1 MRIAIL
7 GGTGNAGRAVAR
19 LLLEHSDHDVL
30 IVGRDAAR
38 ARGAADN
45 LRAMGRPGHAPS
57 GSDRVSSAAAA
68 TPEALVHAL
77 AGQDVLVVV
86 APVSADAGP
95 WARAALEAGCDWLDL
110 LLSVPAKHAALR
122 AVAAEPPFAGRCLVT
137 DGGVHPGLPGALVR
151 LAAGRMNVRTARV
164 AMRFGVDWGAL
175 DFAADTVDE
184 FAQELGHYDPR
195 LYRDGRWVRGW
206 RYARV
211 FDFGPDVGKVGC
223 APMFMAELEEVQRA
237 LPGLRDVEFQVAGF
251 GPLVD
256 WVGMPAALLLQ
267 RLGADRAASRLLGGA
282 LRRFGRGSGPSV
294 VLLEAEGPEGERLDL
309 RLTCGD
315 AYVLTAAPA
324 VAALIQWHQAR
335 RPGVHSQAL
344 FLDPERLLED
354 LPGLGVRVG

>member
-19 LLLEHSDHDVL
+19 LLLEHTDHDVR
-30 IVGRDAAR
+30 IFGRDAGR
-38 ARGAADN
+38 AAHVASS
-45 LRAMGRPGHAPS
+45 LRTGTGR
-57 GSDRVSSAAAA
+57 DRVSSSAVAAPAELA
-68 TPEALVHAL
+68 GAL
-77 AGQDVLVVV
+77 AGHDILMVA
-86 APVSADAGP
+86 APVSADVAP
-95 WARAALEAGCDWLDL
+95 WARVALEAGCDWLDL

-122 AVAAEPPFAGRCLVT
+122 ALAAERPFAGRCLVT

-151 LAAGRMNVRTARV
+151 LAAGRMQLRRARV

-175 DFAADTVDE
+175 DFAADTVAE
-184 FAQELGHYDPR
+184 FAQELGHYEAR

-206 RYARV
+206 RYASV
-211 FDFGPDVGKVGC
+211 FDFGPGVGRVGC

-237 LPGLRDVEFQVAGF
+237 LPNLRDVEFQVAGF

-315 AYVLTAAPA
+315 AYVLTAAPV
-324 VAALIQWHQAR
+324 VAAVRQWEEAR
-335 RPGVHSQAL
+335 RPGLHGQAL